1 MSLPGSDLNDDE
13 KEYSSKCTVLRVWY
27 NIYYSGTIS
36 TILVVQIVG
45 HIIQEPIQVLYEYSG
60 YQYEYCMG
68 TVLALL
74 YKSSQIESAHQL
86 HLNPVQVLES
96 TVQKYGVSEMC
107 VRNYCRFLDA
117 TLPQQMKTC
126 HFREATVC
134 LRTSKTF

>member
-1 MSLPGSDLNDDE
+1 MMTKRSTVVSVL
-13 KEYSSKCTVLRVWY
+13 YSGY
-27 NIYYSGTIS
+27 GTIS

-117 TLPQQMKTC
+117 TLPQQIKTC